1 MASGQKLLAIFIK
14 FLSVS
19 ETFRDLFFQL
29 IKGENMTTETELTMS
44 VHGKI
49 VREVTDGIF
58 EVKTRLGFALVW
70 FDEELCLDP
79 RVGDEFQ
86 VDDGSVVF
94 WDGYVV
100 SNMTKNGT
108 FWLNKNRYEI
118 VTSEESAR
126 RILAKR

>member
-1 MASGQKLLAIFIK
+1 
-14 FLSVS
+14 
-19 ETFRDLFFQL
+19 
-29 IKGENMTTETELTMS
+29 MTTETELTMS

-49 VREVTDGIF
+49 VREVADGIF